1 MKITTSVQMRKMDEM
16 AINNFQIPSIVL
28 MENAARCVCD
38 VVLEKFDLDEK
49 SKIAVF
55 AGKGNN
61 GGDAYA
67 VARLLFNKGIKVD
80 VIAVGDTKSL
90 KSDALINYRIARNMG
105 INIIKL
111 DDFFIKKLHGYS
123 LIIDGILG
131 TGIKGEVKDDIKKVM
146 DIINNYDKPVVSID
160 IPSGVEGDTGKV
172 STAIKADITVTFA
185 AIKIGM
191 IIYPGA
197 SYCGEIIIGDIS
209 MPIKVLNNMEI
220 NSNILTEG
228 EARQLL
234 PKRIDRS
241 NKGTYGKLFVI
252 AGSSNM
258 SGAAALAIN
267 SGYRSG
273 AGVVYAC
280 VPKSAMEPIKVLAN
294 EAVEIPL
301 SDKNGFVCNKSFE
314 EINTMLPRAKAII
327 LGPGL
332 GVEGETKSF
341 IEKVIKSVNCPMIID
356 ADGLNNI
363 CGNLEVLKETFAD
376 IIITPHPMEMSRLMG
391 KDVSYITENLI
402 DTATYFAREY
412 KCVVLLKDARTVI
425 ASPDGRYFINTT
437 GTNAMAKGG
446 SGDVLSGI
454 IGGLLSQGLN
464 TFDATVLG
472 AYVHG
477 KAGEF
482 AKNELGS
489 YGVLAGDISRFIPF
503 VLKNLE

>member
-111 DDFFIKKLHGYS
+111 DDFFIKKLHGYC

-131 TGIKGEVKDDIKKVM
+131 TGIKGEIKDDIKKVI

-197 SYCGEIIIGDIS
+197 SYCGEIKIGDIS
-209 MPIKVLNNMEI
+209 MPIKVLNNMDI
-220 NSNILTEG
+220 NSNILTES
-228 EARQLL
+228 EARQLI

-314 EINTMLPRAKAII
+314 EINTVLPRAKAII

-332 GVEGETKSF
+332 GVESETKNF
-341 IEKVIKSVNCPMIID
+341 IEKVIKIVKCPMIID

-363 CGNLEVLKETFAD
+363 CGNLEVLKETFSD

-391 KDVSYITENLI
+391 KDVNYITDNLI
-402 DTATYFAREY
+402 ETATYFAKKY

-425 ASPDGRYFINTT
+425 ASPDGRYFIYTT

-464 TFDATVLG
+464 TFDAAILG

-477 KAGEF
+477 KAGEL

-503 VLKNLE
+503 VLKSLE